1 MATDSCPKL
10 AELEGVYIAI
20 ATGDTTM
27 ADGDAV
33 RAALAHAESCPACSA
48 ELAAYRKLHQRLTP
62 PRLPD
67 DAAARIAVRI
77 RAAAHARIRAWERRR
92 RLLRRVAALA
102 AVGAVAVLAAGLW
115 RLREGVEP
123 SSQRIVAPAPSP
135 MADAEPASSKGLAA
149 PRRGAHPQ
157 LRRRP
162 ITPEQKEKLEQAA
175 RLRETGARHVRRRE
189 YAESRQPLRQAIVL
203 TDDVLREA
211 PGGQAGAAALYEKYR
226 CYQLLGDY
234 LARESCLRD
243 HLRAIRQS
251 DGDEAAGRAL
261 LEDARRLIRERD
273 FETAGR
279 RLERALALCPAG
291 KTALAAHLLM
301 AQAAER
307 QGLHDLACS
316 QYEMALAQGPP
327 PALAAR
333 MYRAMISTSTRNGNF
348 DLAVEHAEK
357 LCALPEEGIAP
368 ADRVVHLWIL
378 ARLYAQRGSTG
389 QAVRLLRHAIDEH
402 KPKDTELARLELQA
416 LADRTLDVGHD
427 GIE

>member
-1 MATDSCPKL
+1 MADHACPKL
-10 AELEGVYIAI
+10 AELEGVTIAI
-20 ATGDTTM
+20 ATGDTAM

-33 RAALAHAESCPACSA
+33 RSALAHAAACPACSA

-135 MADAEPASSKGLAA
+135 MADAEPASSKRLAA

-175 RLRETGARHVRRRE
+175 RLWETGARHVRRRE
-189 YAESRQPLRQAIVL
+189 YA
-203 TDDVLREA
+203 D
-211 PGGQAGAAALYEKYR
+211 
-226 CYQLLGDY
+226 QLLGDY

-251 DGDEAAGRAL
+251 DGDEAAARAL

-273 FETAGR
+273 LDTAGR
-279 RLERALALCPAG
+279 RLERALALCPSG
-291 KTALAAHLLM
+291 PVALSAHLAM
-301 AQAAER
+301 ASAAER
-307 QGLHDLACS
+307 QGLRELACS

-333 MYRAMISTSTRNGNF
+333 TYRAMISTSTRNRNF

-357 LCALPEEGIAP
+357 LCALPEEEIAP
-368 ADRVVHLWIL
+368 RDRVVHRWLL
-378 ARLYAQRGSTG
+378 ARLYMQRGRTADAARELG
-389 QAVRLLRHAIDEH
+389 KVVAAYEPRH
-402 KPKDTELARLELQA
+402 TELARLELA
-416 LADRTLDVGHD
+416 RIADKTMSLDGSTD
-427 GIE
+427 